1 MKIDLKQ
8 TIKTLQ
14 GSPLKN
20 DSGKE
25 FTLGEAL
32 ANMLSASEEQGKM
45 KLYILATKF
54 YEQESIDLDA
64 SDLAL
69 VKKVVASSRAYSGS
83 LIQGQVELLLE
94 TKE

>member
-1 MKIDLKQ
+1 MKLNLK
-8 TIKTLQ
+8 TTLKTLE
-14 GSPLKN
+14 GEPFKN
-20 DSGKE
+20 NNKD